1 MTHSPNERIKTASQG
16 LRGTLAHGL
25 TQHHTGAIAED
36 DQQLVKFHGMYL
48 QDDRDLRPE
57 RTQKKLDK
65 AYAFMLRLRVPGGV
79 VTPAQWLKLD
89 AIARD
94 YAGDA
99 IRLTTRQTVQYHGV
113 IKTNLKA
120 TMQAIDAAALDTLAA
135 CGDVN
140 RNVLASTNPH
150 VSAAHTQ
157 AYELATRI
165 SVDLLPHTGAYRE
178 IWLDGEPLIGEPEVE
193 PIYGQTYLPRKFK
206 AVVAVPPD
214 NDVDVFA
221 HDLGFIAIV
230 GASGAI
236 DGWNVTVG
244 GGMGMTHGEPDT
256 YPRTADSL
264 GFVTPEHAMAVAE
277 AVVTTQRDWGDRT
290 NRKHARLKYTIDK
303 HGLEAF
309 RDEVARRAGIAFE
322 PARAFHFADNLD
334 RHGWVEGDGGR
345 QHLTLFVEGGRLR
358 DVPDGPQWLTA
369 LKQIATLL
377 SSPSGGGGGEAVGV
391 GRATP
396 DPLRP
401 AGTSPSG
408 GGGPR
413 PEFRATAN
421 QNLILANIAPTQ
433 RAQIDSILAEH
444 AVATHAGPLRR
455 ASMACVAL
463 PTCGLALAESERY
476 LPSLITKIEAL
487 AAAHG
492 LADQSITIRMTGC
505 PNGCARPYIAEM
517 GFVGRGPGRYHMYLG
532 GSPTGHRLSKLY
544 APDVEEAAILSTLG
558 PLFADYAASRTAQE
572 PFGDWVIRAGHVA
585 ETHEGRDFHA
595 NTGVLKALV
604 A

>member
-256 YPRTADSL
+256 FPRTSEPL
-264 GFVTPEHAMAVAE
+264 GYCTPDQTLAVAE
-277 AVVTTQRDWGDRT
+277 AVMRVQRDNGNRSV
-290 NRKHARLKYTIDK
+290 RKHARLKYTIERM
-303 HGLEAF
+303 GLDAF
-309 RDEVARRAGIAFE
+309 RQEVERHLGYALAPAHGASFTGTGDRLGWHEAGGLW
-322 PARAFHFADNLD
+322 HY
-334 RHGWVEGDGGR
+334 G
-345 QHLTLFVEGGRLR
+345 LFVENGRVT
-358 DVPDGPQWLTA
+358 D
-369 LKQIATLL
+369 
-377 SSPSGGGGGEAVGV
+377 
-391 GRATP
+391 TP
-396 DPLRP
+396 DRRLMSGLR
-401 AGTSPSG
+401 AIANIH
-408 GGGPR
+408 R
-413 PEFRATAN
+413 CEFVLTAN
-421 QNLILANIAPTQ
+421 QNLMIAGVAAEDKASIESALAEYSLDRGVSRLRQ
-433 RAQIDSILAEH
+433 RA
-444 AVATHAGPLRR
+444 
-455 ASMACVAL
+455 MACVAL

-476 LPSLITKIEAL
+476 LPSLMAKLDALMAEA
-487 AAAHG
+487 G
-492 LADQSITIRMTGC
+492 LAEDEIVFRMTGC
-505 PNGCARPYIAEM
+505 PNGCARPYLAEIAM
-517 GFVGRGPGRYHMYLG
+517 VGRGPGRYHLYLG
-532 GSPTGHRLSKLY
+532 AAFDGTRLNKLY
-544 APDVEEAAILSTLG
+544 RRDVDEAAILAALG
-558 PLFADYAASRTAQE
+558 PLLHAYAADRQPGE
-572 PFGDWVIRAGHVA
+572 RFGDWSIRAGHVQA
-585 ETHEGRDFHA
+585 TTAGNRFHEDLGEA
-595 NTGVLKALV
+595 A
-604 A
+604 